1 MIVDLNECRR
11 QKKELQDDYD
21 RLVRWRASLEEA
33 VPVANRHLDEIDKML
48 SEHPLLEP
56 NMEMAIKSRAIY
68 VLWLEYGEADA
79 LRKREILL
87 SLRKIYR
94 ALPEHYQI
102 EFCELWWRWLDD
114 FEEEEIANG
123 TRADSSRKYVWTPA
137 ARQLLRS

>member
-1 MIVDLNECRR
+1 MEIVDLAYIRH
-11 QKKELQDDYD
+11 QKREYD
-21 RLVRWRASLEEA
+21 RLCRCRRVLERS
-33 VPVANRHLDEIDKML
+33 VHDNRRDLDEIDR
-48 SEHPLLEP
+48 LLAENP
-56 NMEMAIKSRAIY
+56 FLQPSMDLAIKKRAIY

-87 SLRKIYR
+87 SLRETYR

>member
-11 QKKELQDDYD
+11 FKQELQDDYD

-68 VLWLEYGEADA
+68 VLWLEYSEADA

-87 SLRKIYR
+87 SLHKIYR